1 MASHFISHDYLI
13 RNKKTLDK
21 TSVATPAQWTVPVWR
36 AGKAYEQS
44 QQLTYQGRVG
54 LRHAFIA
61 IEKLDGE
68 RVRKPYLR
76 PSDRRV
82 LNLTKKA
89 NKDNAS

>member
-21 TSVATPAQWTVPVWR
+21 TSVATPAQWTVPTRR

-44 QQLTYQGRVG
+44 QQVTYQGRVG

-61 IEKLDGE
+61 IEQLEGK
-68 RVRKPYLR
+68 RVRKPYLQ

-82 LNLTKKA
+82 LNLIKKA
-89 NKDNAS
+89 QKENAS